1 MTSNVTGFIK
11 DLKKSYLNA
20 TCPNCRNEFSL
31 AKALLFDGTKQFPQT
46 AELTRLEWEQR
57 LVDRISEL
65 KVKKNK
71 TAARS
76 QTGAIASGVGKIL
89 EKILPAH
96 KNFDMESADWRF
108 LAEPIDNIQFH
119 GLVNNKITNI
129 TFMDI
134 KTQNGKLGKNQKQIR
149 DVIIDHKVKWR
160 YL

>member
-96 KNFDMESADWRF
+96 KNFDMESADWASG
-108 LAEPIDNIQFH
+108 LAFTGHEPPLQPHRGPPNH
-119 GLVNNKITNI
+119 LPA
-129 TFMDI
+129 
-134 KTQNGKLGKNQKQIR
+134 L
-149 DVIIDHKVKWR
+149 WR
-160 YL
+160 